1 MKDQKGLVVSRLTI
15 TAFIVAFLFVV
26 AQLNDANKQLAQD
39 KTIRGLHSISEMHPE
54 QMMNLNSQFSGD
66 PTAALKEASLA
77 PDLKT
82 ITESE
87 YQDLLKNA
95 VQVITTNAP
104 EQLANGAT
112 VTSSSF
118 RAGGSSTIDAAAV
131 TSDQGPV
138 LSGVVAA
145 DSNTVVSSGTAV
157 MVRAGPD
164 GSVTTSYNSTPPSTV
179 PEGAVTVSTD
189 GTTTQY
195 ANAVAINADAAT
207 TGMAPIMV
215 SGRTSVSVTKA
226 SSYVSY
232 TNMHGDT
239 VVIGFDSHNN
249 PVLKSVFK
257 K

>member
-1 MKDQKGLVVSRLTI
+1 M
-15 TAFIVAFLFVV
+15 
-26 AQLNDANKQLAQD
+26 
-39 KTIRGLHSISEMHPE
+39 
-54 QMMNLNSQFSGD
+54 
-66 PTAALKEASLA
+66 
-77 PDLKT
+77 
-82 ITESE
+82 
-87 YQDLLKNA
+87 
-95 VQVITTNAP
+95 
-104 EQLANGAT
+104 
-112 VTSSSF
+112 VT
-118 RAGGSSTIDAAAV
+118 
-131 TSDQGPV
+131 
-138 LSGVVAA
+138 
-145 DSNTVVSSGTAV
+145 
-157 MVRAGPD
+157 AGPD